1 MNSERYNVSRRG
13 LHRIPRN
20 TKAGIVRN
28 NKKRCKN
35 QDKDAPVKNGRA
47 VFRVPGLKV
56 GVHGIKVWY
65 SGDDKYLPG
74 ETDGNIHV
82 LPAGDDDNH
91 GGHPAN
97 GLEKHAT
104 GNPIWILIIAVIAMA
119 GSGIRKFRK

>member
-1 MNSERYNVSRRG
+1 VTLPEDATGTVTIEVEGKRY
-13 LHRIPRN
+13 
-20 TKAGIVRN
+20 T
-28 NKKRCKN
+28 
-35 QDKDAPVKNGRA
+35 APVKNGRA

-74 ETDGNIHV
+74 ETDGDIHV

-91 GGHPAN
+91 GGHPAK